1 MPLWISK
8 KYTYVCN
15 GTGSELRRTPLVLG
29 QKKARLSL
37 TQPGGVN
44 LIIDEKVIVSG
55 RSAIR
60 VQLR

>member
-1 MPLWISK
+1 MQ
-8 KYTYVCN
+8 
-15 GTGSELRRTPLVLG
+15 LRRLRIALNPTGVRS
-29 QKKARLSL
+29 KKARFSL

-55 RSAIR
+55 RSAIH